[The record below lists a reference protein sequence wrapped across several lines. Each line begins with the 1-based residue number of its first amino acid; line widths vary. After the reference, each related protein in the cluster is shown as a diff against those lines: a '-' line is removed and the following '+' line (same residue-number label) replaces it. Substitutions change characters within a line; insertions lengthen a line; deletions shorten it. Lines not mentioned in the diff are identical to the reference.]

1 MRKRMKWMAAA
12 AVAALLVLG
21 ALAAASPYLAVRGLL
36 KAAEARDAA
45 GINARVDF
53 PALKQSLKDA
63 LDARLEETLRR
74 NPNDPMSALGRLFGP
89 SIVSQL
95 VEAFTTPD
103 NVARLVQG
111 RVPLDALTPALPA
124 AVAPVAP
131 AASAANNATGAA
143 PIAEAAPPAPG
154 PGQGD
159 AVAGGQ
165 GGVPSVSMGYE
176 GLGRFVVRVADKK
189 PGAEPL
195 RLEFRREGLLSW
207 KLCAVR
213 LPR

>member
-1 MRKRMKWMAAA
+1 MMRKRMKWIVAA
-12 AVAALLVLG
+12 AVAALLALG

-45 GINARVDF
+45 GINERVDF

-63 LDARLEETLRR
+63 LGARLEETLRR
-74 NPNDPMSALGRLFGP
+74 NPNDPMSALGRMFGP

-95 VEAFTTPD
+95 VDAFTTPD

-124 AVAPVAP
+124 AVAPAP
-131 AASAANNATGAA
+131 VFPPAPGANADAGT
-143 PIAEAAPPAPG
+143 APPAP
-154 PGQGD
+154 Q
-159 AVAGGQ
+159 ASQAAAGKAAGQ
-165 GGVPSVSMGYE
+165 GGAPSVSMGYE
-176 GLGRFVVRVADKK
+176 GMSRFVVRVADKK

-195 RLEFRREGLLSW
+195 SLEFRREGLLSW

>member
-1 MRKRMKWMAAA
+1 MGKRMKWITA
-12 AVAALLVLG
+12 AALLALLALG

-74 NPNDPMSALGRLFGP
+74 NPGDPMSALGRLFGP

-95 VEAFTTPD
+95 VDAFTTPY

-111 RVPLDALTPALPA
+111 RVPLDALAPAMPGAAPA
-124 AVAPVAP
+124 PTAP
-131 AASAANNATGAA
+131 AAPDANNATGT
-143 PIAEAAPPAPG
+143 APPAP
-154 PGQGD
+154 PASQANATAAAGQGSSP
-159 AVAGGQ
+159 A
-165 GGVPSVSMGYE
+165 VSMGYE
-176 GLGRFVVRVADKK
+176 GLSRFVVRVADRK

-195 RLEFRREGLLSW
+195 SLEFRREGLFSW